1 MFRRMPSG
9 TANISHLQRFSWV
22 PKGADIEPPLNVL
35 HSLRLTNG
43 KRLVM
48 NASVNIR
55 KLTVTMGAKAPI
67 LYHLSIC
74 STKIHKRKKPRNA
87 FVNIR
92 KLTDN
97 GRFLKGRRYC
107 ISLQY
112 APVRLTK
119 GKSLGTPLYEK

>member
-35 HSLRLTNG
+35 QSLRLTNG
-43 KRLVM
+43 KSLVM

-67 LYHLSIC
+67 LYRPLNMFHQDSQ
-74 STKIHKRKKPRNA
+74 TEEA
-87 FVNIR
+87 
-92 KLTDN
+92 
-97 GRFLKGRRYC
+97 
-107 ISLQY
+107 QE
-112 APVRLTK
+112 RLC
-119 GKSLGTPLYEK
+119 